1 MDEKL
6 KTQIEGLSGD
16 DARIIEGDFERELYS
31 MDIGEVPFAKRLFHT
46 TPELV
51 IQPRSI
57 ETLKKIVRFANE
69 EKVAIFPRGSV
80 SSGLGGVVPTVKG
93 IVLDLSFM
101 KNLSL
106 KKKALPKKYKGED
119 YTTLKVQTGVRW
131 SEIENFLK
139 PENLSLRA
147 YPSSFFSTVGGWI
160 ATGGYGIGSYRFG
173 HLKYQIESLEV
184 MFPSGEVKSIQSEE
198 EEFARFF
205 GTEGQFGIILSA
217 ILKLRKKQ
225 KKSLPHLIYFESAED
240 AFDFIRGMIKEELK
254 PNHIKYMDAAHL
266 KEANTVLGE
275 DLFRVKDAVLVEFE
289 EDDEEIKFLD
299 FSEGRGIPAEDY
311 LSNYI
316 WHERLFPM
324 KRRGG
329 KPTPLA
335 CELVIPL
342 ENAVPYLKVVK
353 RITER
358 CWMKIHV
365 ESHIVGKDKALL
377 MLTHLCDVREPKAYL
392 AHISLIPVLTR
403 LGIKFGGV
411 PYGIGI
417 WNAPFIKDKCEK
429 KRLKIYK
436 AYKKEVDPRN
446 ILNPHKF
453 FAVKTKMANILGI
466 AFKPPLFRLLIHLA
480 TLTTPIFGKL
490 VSPKERFK
498 EESVLEKTVYSC
510 IKCGSCAANCPA
522 YLVTNEESVVPK
534 NKLYLAKKLLEGEE
548 ISKNDSDKVFLC
560 THCGMCREV
569 CQNDLDLVAAWTELE
584 KMLEDRFG
592 KPEEAIRNFV
602 STMESSEDYWRFV
615 YKPFFQ
621 KESFTKETV
630 NTDILS
636 FYGG

>member
-6 KTQIEGLSGD
+6 KTRIEGLSGD

-173 HLKYQIESLEV
+173 HLKYQIESLEI

-205 GTEGQFGIILSA
+205 GTEGQFGIVLTA
-217 ILKLRKKQ
+217 VLKLRKKQ
-225 KKSLPHLIYFESAED
+225 KKSLPHLIYLESAED
-240 AFDFIRGMIKEELK
+240 AFDFIRDMIKEELK
-254 PNHIKYMDAAHL
+254 PNHIKYLDAAHL

-275 DLFRVKDAVLVEFE
+275 DLFRLKDAVLVEFE

-299 FSEGRGIPAEDY
+299 FSEGRGILAEDY

-342 ENAVPYLKVVK
+342 EKAVPYLKEVK

-358 CWMKIHV
+358 CGMKIHV

-392 AHISLIPVLTR
+392 VHISLIPVLTR

-417 WNAPFIKDKCEK
+417 WNVPFIKDKCEK
-429 KRLKIYK
+429 KRFEIYK
-436 AYKKEVDPRN
+436 TYKSEVDPRN

-453 FAVKTKMANILGI
+453 FAVRTKWANIRGI
-466 AFKPPLFRLLIHLA
+466 TFKPLVFRLLIQLA
-480 TLTTPIFGKL
+480 TLATPIFGKL
-490 VSPKERFK
+490 TRPKEEFK
-498 EESVLEKTVYSC
+498 EESLLEKTAYSC
-510 IKCGSCAANCPA
+510 IKCGSCATVCPA
-522 YLVTNEESVVPK
+522 YLVTNEELVTPK
-534 NKLYLAKKLLEGEE
+534 NKLYLAKKLLDGEE
-548 ISKNDSDKVFLC
+548 ISKSDSDKVFLC

-584 KMLEDRFG
+584 KMLADRFG
-592 KPEEAIRNFV
+592 KPKEAIKDFV
-602 STMESSEDYWRFV
+602 SAIESSDDYWRFV
-615 YKPFFQ
+615 YA
-621 KESFTKETV
+621 
-630 NTDILS
+630 NLS
-636 FYGG
+636 FKNLPKKPLARTF